1 MNFEF
6 LYVYIKAVISNDGKY
21 AMNVVDSLNYCLKDF
36 QEKIQDNLVESGLD
50 ENFEA
55 FNLFCLCV
63 SKDKQENF
71 KDSLLKD
78 ILNQLYSCL
87 EKQEEIDAHSNMY
100 EQYINIYVR
109 YLINNGLSPLIFP
122 IETEDLIIYLLI
134 GSKEYLQEPPS
145 KIMEILDT
153 WCELE
158 KPVLFGK
165 QILTQPFFYQNL
177 TNRKTLDIISSHND
191 NNLYLLLEGNI
202 KVKLDYSSVSTL
214 DYHDTSIFN
223 ETDIQRIL
231 YNPIYCFAYT
241 FQPEIAF
248 LDWFDVYLYVMA
260 LLDVDLDDLG
270 KLKASYMEFLDFI
283 DRHICEKVYADK
295 AIIEEECFF
304 EALKIHIK
312 NIREFIRR
320 KRGSQHFKKLY
331 IKY

>member
-63 SKDKQENF
+63 SKDKQENL

-87 EKQEEIDAHSNMY
+87 EKQEEIDAYSDIY
-100 EQYINIYVR
+100 EQYINIYVK

-134 GSKEYLQEPPS
+134 GSKKYLQEPPS
-145 KIMEILDT
+145 KIMNILDT
-153 WCELE
+153 WYEHD
-158 KPVLFGK
+158 KPALFGK

-202 KVKLDYSSVSTL
+202 KVKLDYPSVSTL

-320 KRGSQHFKKLY
+320 KRRNQYFKELY
-331 IKY
+331 IKH

>member
-36 QEKIQDNLVESGLD
+36 LEKIQDNFEIELD
-50 ENFEA
+50 GNLDA
-55 FNLFCLCV
+55 FDLFCLCV
-63 SKDKQENF
+63 SKDKQENL

-78 ILNQLYSCL
+78 VLNQLYSCL

-177 TNRKTLDIISSHND
+177 TNRKTLDIVSSHND

-214 DYHDTSIFN
+214 DYYDNSTFN
-223 ETDIQRIL
+223 VTDIQRIL

-241 FQPEIAF
+241 FKPEIVF

-260 LLDVDLDDLG
+260 LLDVDIDDLE
-270 KLKASYMEFLDFI
+270 KLKASYIEFLDFI

-295 AIIEEECFF
+295 AIIGEECFF
-304 EALKIHIK
+304 GALKIHIK

-320 KRGSQHFKKLY
+320 KRRNQYFKELY
-331 IKY
+331 IKH